1 MSTHS
6 SFRFA
11 VGLVL
16 CLATA
21 VMAQGVR
28 VGGGLRRGFARP
40 PIFVNVSPDD
50 ATNNFGPYSP
60 KQIRHAYGVDALNA
74 SITGA
79 GQKIGIVDAYGDPS
93 IQSDLNNFCNYYGI
107 SSTTLQIRYP
117 QGQPTTG
124 DSGWALETAL
134 DVEWAHAIAP
144 GATIIVSVAKSAS
157 YGDLLGAVDDAVQA
171 GATVISMSWGGQE
184 FAGIN
189 GFDSHFNV
197 SGVTF
202 VASSGDSG
210 ELAAPYEV
218 EWPASSPYVVSVGG
232 TTLYLDAAGN
242 RIVPDG
248 IPASETAWSTSG
260 GGVSAVYNAVPS
272 FQTGWQTTGWR
283 TVPDVSYVADPN
295 TGVGVAYGRY
305 LYEVGGTSVGAP
317 QWAALV
323 ALANQSRASTLGGD
337 PDIYSVAGNP
347 TAPNINP
354 ANFLDI
360 TSGSNGSDPDDL
372 ASTGYDLLTG
382 LGSPVANNLVPA
394 LAPPKSPPVL
404 TTITVA
410 PASASVQTS
419 GTQQFTATGY
429 DQYGQPL
436 SPQPSFTWSVNGG
449 GAISSSGLFTA
460 GTTAGGPFTV
470 TATTAGVSGTGS
482 VTVTSVPSDFS
493 LTVSPTSQSIHRGN
507 TATYT
512 VTVHPSNSF
521 SGSVTLSL
529 TGQPSGSTVNFTP
542 NPATSTSTLTVKTS
556 SNSPR
561 STFTLTIRGV
571 SGTLSHTATAKLTVT
586 H

>member
-1 MSTHS
+1 MTTNS
-6 SFRFA
+6 SCRVA
-11 VGLVL
+11 VSLLL
-16 CLATA
+16 CLTTA

-40 PIFVNVSPDD
+40 PIYLNVSPQD
-50 ATNNFGPYSP
+50 ATNNYGPYSP
-60 KQIRHAYGVDALNA
+60 KQIRHAYGIDSLSPTN
-74 SITGA
+74 TGA

-93 IQSDLNNFCNYYGI
+93 VQSDLNNFCGYYGI
-107 SSTTLQIRYP
+107 SSTTLQILYP
-117 QGQPTTG
+117 QGKPTTG

-134 DVEWAHAIAP
+134 DVQWAHAIAP

-157 YGDLLGAVDDAVQA
+157 FGDLLGAVDAAVQA

-184 FAGIN
+184 SAGIN
-189 GFDSHFNV
+189 VFDSHFQTA
-197 SGVTF
+197 GVTF

-210 ELAAPYEV
+210 ESTAPYEV
-218 EWPASSPYVVSVGG
+218 EYPASSPYVVSVGG
-232 TTLYLDAAGN
+232 TTLYLDSIGN
-242 RIVPDG
+242 RVVPTG
-248 IPASETAWSTSG
+248 IPSSETAWSTSG
-260 GGVSAVYNAVPS
+260 GGISGVYNAVPT

-295 TGVGVAYGRY
+295 TGVGVAYGPY

-317 QWAALV
+317 QWAALLT
-323 ALANQSRASTLGGD
+323 LANQSRASKIGGD

-354 ANFLDI
+354 DNFFDI

-372 ASTGYDLLTG
+372 ASTGYDLATG
-382 LGSPVANNLVPA
+382 LGSPVVNNLVPA
-394 LAPPKSPPVL
+394 LAPPSAPPVL

-419 GTQQFTATGY
+419 ATQQFTATGY

-436 SPQPSFTWSVNGG
+436 SPQPSFTWSVSG
-449 GAISSSGLFTA
+449 GAAISLSGLFTA

-470 TATTAGVSGTGS
+470 TAASGSVSGTAS
-482 VTVTSVPSDFS
+482 VTVTSVPTDFS

-529 TGQPSGSTVNFTP
+529 AGQPSGSTVNFTP
-542 NPATSTSTLTVKTS
+542 NPATSTSTLTIKTS
-556 SNSPR
+556 SSTPR
-561 STFTLTIRGV
+561 TTYTLTIRGV
-571 SGTLSHTATAKLTVT
+571 SGTLNHTTTAALTVT
-586 H
+586 R